1 MADQPA
7 AGGNAL
13 VGLINPDD
21 SRYASVEV
29 TSWPFWL
36 GKSAIVDTYYIRM
49 PGLRER
55 SIEEMVKGDKGAL
68 PVVLKFDTG
77 RHDGTTYR
85 VDALDRGNLPT
96 PNKDLDVMIVPLS
109 IGTSRRSRQRVERG
123 STRTRAG

>member
-1 MADQPA
+1 
-7 AGGNAL
+7 
-13 VGLINPDD
+13 
-21 SRYASVEV
+21 
-29 TSWPFWL
+29 
-36 GKSAIVDTYYIRM
+36 M

-109 IGTSRRSRQRVERG
+109 IGTEPPISEAGGEGVYKDASGVRPDQEKDI
-123 STRTRAG
+123 RALGKFAVQAFAVKKDTGFVLHAGNFSSW